1 MTSRR
6 NAYLCMTS
14 SILLSTAAQLCM
26 KASMLLIAQHHGEGL
41 EFFDRL
47 FDPVVFG
54 WLFVGLVSYAMSML
68 FWLFAIARLELSL
81 AYPMLSLSYVL
92 VYVVAVNWPLLNET
106 VSWTR
111 SFGILVVVAGVIL
124 IVHSEHHRRKRD
136 EKMTPTTVNTSQK

>member
-6 NAYLCMTS
+6 NAYLCMTT

-26 KASMLLIAQHHGEGL
+26 KASMLLIAQQHGQGL
-41 EFFDRL
+41 EIFDRL
-47 FDPVVFG
+47 LEPTVLI
-54 WLFVGLVSYAMSML
+54 WLFVGLSSYALSML

-92 VYVVAVNWPLLNET
+92 VYVVAVNWSLLNET

-111 SFGILVVVAGVIL
+111 TFGILVVVVGIIL
-124 IVHSEHHRRKRD
+124 IVHSEHRQRKHNA
-136 EKMTPTTVNTSQK
+136 KIIANS